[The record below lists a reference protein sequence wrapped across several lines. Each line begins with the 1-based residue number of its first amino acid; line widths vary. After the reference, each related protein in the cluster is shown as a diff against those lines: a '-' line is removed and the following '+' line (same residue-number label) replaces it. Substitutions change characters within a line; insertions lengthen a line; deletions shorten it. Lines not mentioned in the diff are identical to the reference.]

1 MEDHGR
7 SGPRLR
13 LSRNPM
19 AVWRWC
25 LWLSTVVVGAAV
37 AWRFDETRPLRH
49 ICGNNIPDIMAIV
62 CETYATINDRDEGKG
77 QVFSEITRISIRAR
91 FSQYLNEVYCFY

>member
-1 MEDHGR
+1 
-7 SGPRLR
+7 
-13 LSRNPM
+13 
-19 AVWRWC
+19 
-25 LWLSTVVVGAAV
+25 
-37 AWRFDETRPLRH
+37 
-49 ICGNNIPDIMAIV
+49 MAIV